1 MPHFICLVTFT
12 EQGMEQLG
20 ATTNRAEAFAE
31 RCEQLGARLVA
42 TYWTLGTYDV
52 VHIIE
57 AADGKTAA
65 SLAMSSLAL
74 GNVRTQTLPAFTL
87 EEMREEILPKI

>member
-1 MPHFICLVTFT
+1 
-12 EQGMEQLG
+12 MEQLG
-20 ATTNRAEAFAE
+20 ATTRRAEAFAQ
-31 RCEQLGARLVA
+31 RCEQLGAKLVA
-42 TYWTLGTYDV
+42 TYWTLGMYDI

-57 AADGKTAA
+57 ATDGKTAA

-87 EEMREEILPKI
+87 KEMREEILPKI